1 MTTKLLHLRNSTAG
15 LAPAADNLT
24 QGQLA
29 INTADATLWTINSS
43 GVVKKIGDST
53 FLSKT
58 YIQTING
65 NAPTT
70 AGDLWVTTKRNKM
83 LNGRFRVN
91 QRGFP
96 AAGAVSGFVTDRW
109 FAFSNGATFSQG
121 TATTGPD
128 LWYLVWTETAG
139 TGTPYIQQSVND
151 VSTLSGGVT
160 TISFYANPSKT
171 MTLTPSI
178 TQNFGTSGSTAV
190 TTAGTAITLTAG
202 TWTRYTQNITLPSIS
217 GKTIGANNYLKVQL
231 ACSAA
236 PGSFTL
242 NLTEVQWENGPNFM
256 GYEFEDIAES
266 TQRCLFYYES
276 LASFLGWSGQLG
288 NTQQPN
294 IFAPYSYKR
303 VNNPTLGYANVTV
316 SGMGSGNPT
325 LLFQSYQGAKL
336 QLPAGNVLLG
346 AFAYYNFD
354 MTVNAEL
361 PTA

>member
-1 MTTKLLHLRNSTAG
+1 MTAMLHLRNSTSG
-15 LAPAADNLT
+15 LAPSSANLQ

-43 GVVKKIGDST
+43 GVVKKIGDAN
-53 FLSKT
+53 FLSKS
-58 YIQTING
+58 YVQTING
-65 NAPTT
+65 AAPTT
-70 AGDLWVTTKRNKM
+70 AGDVWVTTKRNK
-83 LNGRFRVN
+83 LINGRFRVN

-96 AAGAVSGFVTDRW
+96 AAGAVAGFVADRW
-109 FAFSNGATFSQG
+109 YAFSNGATFSQG

-128 LWYLVWTETAG
+128 LWYLVWAETSG

-190 TTAGTAITLTAG
+190 TTTGTAITLTAG
-202 TWTRYTQNITLPSIS
+202 VWTRYTQNITLPSIS
-217 GKTIGANNYLKVQL
+217 GKTVGVNNYLKVQL
-231 ACSAA
+231 SCAAA
-236 PGSFTL
+236 PGTFTL
-242 NLTEVQWENGPNFM
+242 NLTEIQWENGPNFM
-256 GYEFEDIAES
+256 GYEFEDLAE
-266 TQRCLFYYES
+266 TTNRCLFYYES
-276 LASFLGWSGQLG
+276 IASSLCWSGQLSDG
-288 NTQQPN
+288 TQPN
-294 IFAPYSYKR
+294 MFAPYSYKR
-303 VNNPTLGYANVTV
+303 VNNPALGYANVTV
-316 SGMGSGNPT
+316 SNITSGNPT

-336 QLPAGNVLLG
+336 QLPGNVLLG

-361 PTA
+361 PVT